1 METEILKKYTKKN
14 IKSTGIDPK
23 VEEGPVPEDT
33 IVRTPGLRR
42 TQGGDHR
49 PSAEKGPPQALR
61 ATKIKVKTL
70 KKMIIKHMKLQ
81 INLLI
86 KIISEKKGKKK

>member
-1 METEILKKYTKKN
+1 METEILKKNTKKN
-14 IKSTGIDPK
+14 IKSTRIDPK
-23 VEEGPVPEDT
+23 VDAGPVPEDT
-33 IVRTPGLRR
+33 IARTPGLRR
-42 TQGGDHR
+42 TQGEDHR
-49 PSAEKGPPQALR
+49 PRVEKGPLQALR

>member
-1 METEILKKYTKKN
+1 MKTEILKKN
-14 IKSTGIDPK
+14 IKKSIKNTGIDPEVDAGLLPK
-23 VEEGPVPEDT
+23 DT
-33 IVRTPGLRR
+33 VVRTPGLRR